1 MQYLLQSCLF
11 FYITIITKALL
22 LQEGYMKVEIDE
34 NIEYTEEIAR
44 LQCRYKTTRI
54 RKLAYMIQQFG
65 MQIEVSKEEK
75 TIQVDVDDI
84 LYAETVDR
92 KTFLYS
98 DNEIYYYKGTLTKL
112 EEELKVTSFLRI
124 SKTTLLNVRYLNY
137 VKPYVNHRLKA
148 TLTNGEYLII

>member
-1 MQYLLQSCLF
+1 
-11 FYITIITKALL
+11 
-22 LQEGYMKVEIDE
+22 MKVEIDE

-124 SKTTLLNVRYLNY
+124 SKTTLLNVRYLN
-137 VKPYVNHRLKA
+137 HRLKA
-148 TLTNGEYLII
+148 TLTNGEYLIISRNYIQNLKDYLKNSEV